1 MFDTMERMMRFIAN
15 DTETRGRTM
24 YIDHTTQAGLT
35 DAYAATRMVNPLFQ
49 QFCELPICRYM
60 QLEESMQLFS
70 CFDVVR
76 GERDEVIYAA
86 GSESDKTMR
95 LIVSGSVTVS
105 SPSYGIY
112 SHLGPGDVFSL
123 FSFLD
128 ESRLHS
134 ATVTVEQDCKLLCM
148 HREYFNLITVEDAG
162 LGNLMLRFMFRLLSQ
177 MSLKMESEYAAIHH
191 YVSGRRI

>member
-1 MFDTMERMMRFIAN
+1 MN
-15 DTETRGRTM
+15 
-24 YIDHTTQAGLT
+24 YIDHATQAGLT
-35 DAYAATRMVNPLFQ
+35 EAYAATRMANPLFH
-49 QFCELPICRYM
+49 QFCELPICRHM
-60 QLEESMQLFS
+60 QLEESLQLFS
-70 CFDVVR
+70 CFDVVQGKS
-76 GERDEVIYAA
+76 GEIIYAS
-86 GSESDKTMR
+86 GSDTDKTMR

-134 ATVTVEQDCKLLCM
+134 ATVTAEQDSTMLCIQ
-148 HREYFNLITVEDAG
+148 REYFNLITVEDAG
-162 LGNLMLRFMFRLLSQ
+162 LGNLLLRFMFRLLSQ
-177 MSLKMESEYAAIHH
+177 MSLKMESEYAAMHY